1 MGRISAERGRMA
13 HRISLNLK
21 SDEAYRLAREL
32 SEKTGESMTKAVVVA
47 LRERLSRL
55 ERGSESEFVE
65 RLLAIGRDC
74 AAHMSDEERTFDY
87 DAFLYDEKTGL
98 PRDC

>member
-1 MGRISAERGRMA
+1 MA
-13 HRISLNLK
+13 YRTSLNLK

-32 SEKTGESMTKAVVVA
+32 SERTGESMTKAVVVA
-47 LRERLSRL
+47 LRERMARL
-55 ERGSESEFVE
+55 QRGSESEFVE

-74 AAHMSDEERTFDY
+74 AAHLSEEARSIDHG
-87 DAFLYDEKTGL
+87 DLLYDEKTGL